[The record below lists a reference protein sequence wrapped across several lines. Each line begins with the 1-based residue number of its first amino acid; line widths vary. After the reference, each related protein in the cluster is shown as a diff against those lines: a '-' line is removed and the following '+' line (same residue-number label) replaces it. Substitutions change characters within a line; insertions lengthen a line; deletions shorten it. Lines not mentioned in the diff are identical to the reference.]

1 MAQRAHGIW
10 SLVEVLSARR
20 GKTLGALLLE
30 MQRLDPHGA
39 GASRDRERQLAV
51 DMRLQKGKVKK
62 SWK

>member
-1 MAQRAHGIW
+1 
-10 SLVEVLSARR
+10 
-20 GKTLGALLLE
+20 

-51 DMRLQKGKVKK
+51 DMMLQKGKVKK